1 MKNILGITSIAAV
14 ILASCGGK
22 TSATMAEGYE
32 GLNSKADS
40 VSYYNGMVIAK
51 SLAADNMDKLL
62 VPNAFEKGMED
73 RKAEAE
79 LLLGGEAGNQMMQ
92 NNIMNFRMDSADFD
106 FVPAGLTG
114 FTSLANQKDSVSY
127 FLGTNVYSFLEANK
141 FTDHFSKASFY
152 KGMEDEL
159 MKNSPAL
166 SEEDGEALAR
176 QIVDE
181 ARQEMMA
188 KNEAYLTEK
197 TALEDVVTL
206 PSGLRYKVIK
216 EGKGDKPTAMDE
228 VKVHYHGTLIDGTI
242 FDSSV
247 DRGEPV
253 SFPLNQVI
261 RGWTEGVQLMSVG
274 SKYEFYI
281 PQDLAYGPQGRP
293 GIPPYSTLN
302 FEVELLEINKA
313 N

>member
-1 MKNILGITSIAAV
+1 
-14 ILASCGGK
+14 
-22 TSATMAEGYE
+22 
-32 GLNSKADS
+32 
-40 VSYYNGMVIAK
+40 
-51 SLAADNMDKLL
+51 
-62 VPNAFEKGMED
+62 
-73 RKAEAE
+73 
-79 LLLGGEAGNQMMQ
+79 
-92 NNIMNFRMDSADFD
+92 
-106 FVPAGLTG
+106 
-114 FTSLANQKDSVSY
+114 
-127 FLGTNVYSFLEANK
+127 
-141 FTDHFSKASFY
+141 
-152 KGMEDEL
+152 

-181 ARQEMMA
+181 ARQEMMAAQKEQYAESIA